1 MLTLILHIDVG
12 DREMYAEVARQ
23 LADFGRLEPAHLAG
37 RLCDVVTFVLDVLL
51 GICRH
56 FIVFSV
62 NVVLL
67 FHVFSQN
74 TFVCCREF
82 THGALMILYFIM
94 DNSDVPS

>member
-12 DREMYAEVARQ
+12 DREVYAEVARQ

-37 RLCDVVTFVLDVLL
+37 GLCDVVTLVLDVLL

-56 FIVFSV
+56 FLVFFV
-62 NVVLL
+62 NAVLL

-82 THGALMILYFIM
+82 THGALVILYFIM
-94 DNSDVPS
+94 DCLNVPP